1 MKTLNVTGNAKINV
15 KPTITRLS
23 IKLTS
28 ICELFDEV
36 VAKSAEDTGKMKDIV
51 ESLGFK
57 RSDLKTVSF
66 DVEAKY
72 NYVYDDK
79 GNNKE
84 EFKGY
89 EYIHYVSI
97 EFPID
102 NKILGDLLYAFSK
115 SGIEPRFKI
124 GYTVEEEEK
133 EKYRDILIKES
144 IKNAKKRAKIL
155 AKAFGL
161 ELNKIYRI
169 DYLDKSI
176 DMYEDYYNVSSKA
189 MAMEQEGTYNFDIDV
204 ADLTLSD
211 SVNVTWKIK

>member
-15 KPTITRLS
+15 KSTITRLS

-155 AKAFGL
+155 AKASGL

-169 DYLDKSI
+169 DYLEKSI

-204 ADLTLSD
+204 ADLILSD

>member
-15 KPTITRLS
+15 KSTITRLS

-28 ICELFDEV
+28 ICELFNEV

-155 AKAFGL
+155 AKASGL

-169 DYLDKSI
+169 DYLEKSI

-204 ADLTLSD
+204 ADLILSD